1 MNGTD
6 EKREG
11 IVKIEVPAEFA
22 MQQHCHFKGRENFNV
37 IRIPD
42 GVVVDSV
49 TLSGCLLNPLDMDYV
64 KETDTYIATFD
75 RSELGENKVCL
86 YKYGGEEAEKIPVDI
101 DVLASKVSEQT
112 ACYEKNNDEKIYD
125 EDKEKKTRNIEYV
138 F

>member
-86 YKYGGEEAEKIPVDI
+86 YKYGGEEAEKIPEDI
-101 DVLASKVSEQT
+101 DVLA
-112 ACYEKNNDEKIYD
+112 
-125 EDKEKKTRNIEYV
+125 
-138 F
+138 

>member
-1 MNGTD
+1 MINSD
-6 EKREG
+6 EKQKG
-11 IVKIEVPAEFA
+11 IAKIEVPAEFA

-49 TLSGCLLNPLDMDYV
+49 TLSGCLLNPLDMEYV

-101 DVLASKVSEQT
+101 DVLASKVSEQI

-125 EDKEKKTRNIEYV
+125 EDEEKKTRNIEYV